1 MQSSHRSESLQIFLA
16 RSRFSYDT
24 CDSGGDC
31 TMKFF
36 LDTANIEEI
45 RNVAEYG
52 LIDGVT
58 TNPSLVSK
66 EGRPFK
72 DILLEITQIVDG
84 PISAEVVSTDAAG
97 ILKEAHELAKLHS
110 NIVVK
115 VPMIKEGMKAL
126 KQLTKDGIR
135 TNITLIFNCNQALIA
150 AKLGATYVSPFV
162 GRFDDIS
169 EVGMNLVA
177 DLVQIFENYAF
188 PTQILVASCRNPLHI
203 REAALLGAHVATMP
217 FKVLEQLMNHPLTD
231 IGLERFLKDWEKVK
245 ALKQ

>member
-1 MQSSHRSESLQIFLA
+1 
-16 RSRFSYDT
+16 
-24 CDSGGDC
+24 
-31 TMKFF
+31 MKFF

-45 RNVAEYG
+45 RNAAEYG

-66 EGRPFK
+66 EGRAFK

-97 ILKEAHELAKLHS
+97 ILREAYELAKIHE

-126 KQLTKDGIR
+126 KQLSKDGIR
-135 TNITLIFNCNQALIA
+135 TNVTLIFSCNQALIA

-162 GRFDDIS
+162 GRLDDIS
-169 EVGMNLVA
+169 EVGMDLVA
-177 DLVQIFENYAF
+177 DIAQIFCNYDF
-188 PTQILVASCRNPLHI
+188 STQILVASCRNPLHI
-203 REAALLGAHVATMP
+203 REAALMGAHVATMP
-217 FKVLEQLMNHPLTD
+217 FKVLEQLLKHPLTD
-231 IGLERFLKDWEKVK
+231 IGLERFLKDWEKVPK
-245 ALKQ
+245 TT

>member
-1 MQSSHRSESLQIFLA
+1 
-16 RSRFSYDT
+16 
-24 CDSGGDC
+24 
-31 TMKFF
+31 MKFF

-45 RNVAEYG
+45 RNAVEYG

-66 EGRPFK
+66 EGRDFK
-72 DILLEITQIVDG
+72 EILKEITGIVDG

-97 ILKEAHELAKLHS
+97 ILREAYDLASIHR
-110 NIVVK
+110 NIVIK
-115 VPMIKEGMKAL
+115 IPMIREGMKAL
-126 KQLTKDGIR
+126 KQLSGDGIK
-135 TNITLIFNCNQALIA
+135 TNVTLVFNANQALIA

-169 EVGMNLVA
+169 EVGMDLIG
-177 DLVQIFENYAF
+177 DLVQIFSNYDF
-188 PTQILVASCRNPLHI
+188 STQILVASIRNPLHV

-231 IGLERFLKDWEKVK
+231 IGLARFLKDWEKMPK
-245 ALKQ
+245 PSSK